1 MGKNLEAT
9 KLLEKGSLH
18 GYNILSLRLLGFK
31 VQAVQTQKDFLMIL
45 FFSFLF
51 VLKLGFLKLLKE
63 KKRTLISSA
72 CASRRKRFFGF
83 LSELSKKKKHNTL

>member
-1 MGKNLEAT
+1 MSWRRFLE
-9 KLLEKGSLH
+9 LLEKGRLH

-51 VLKLGFLKLLKE
+51 VLKLGFLKLLKKE
-63 KKRTLISSA
+63 KDFDFKGVCVRQEE
-72 CASRRKRFFGF
+72 KGF
-83 LSELSKKKKHNTL
+83 SDF

>member
-1 MGKNLEAT
+1 MSWRRFLE
-9 KLLEKGSLH
+9 LLEKGSLH

-51 VLKLGFLKLLKE
+51 VLKLGFLKLLKKE
-63 KKRTLISSA
+63 KYFDFKCVCVRQEE
-72 CASRRKRFFGF
+72 KGF
-83 LSELSKKKKHNTL
+83 SDF